1 MSELGEQLKQVI
13 EKAQEPKREINCE
26 SEPKRDPRIYYA
38 DTGLYYTPSTRAGFY
53 QTMDLFCSRLLELG
67 VPDQLDK
74 NKFIKE
80 SKGQGN
86 FIPSLYYLLVRRYN
100 EKSLA
105 FDFTQFE

>member
-1 MSELGEQLKQVI
+1 
-13 EKAQEPKREINCE
+13 
-26 SEPKRDPRIYYA
+26 
-38 DTGLYYTPSTRAGFY
+38 
-53 QTMDLFCSRLLELG
+53 
-67 VPDQLDK
+67 LDK

>member
-13 EKAQEPKREINCE
+13 EKAQEPKRE
-26 SEPKRDPRIYYA
+26 PRIYYA